1 MKVAHLFSKKKIIK
15 EAFGEYEVREISR
28 SDQEELQRFA
38 DLVNEG
44 SQLTWKL
51 NPTKLTAKMGARGS
65 LWGLYNGDE
74 MVGTVGIKEA
84 DLGGFTAGEMGY
96 LFILPEHRS
105 LKNVQVLLRSI
116 LKEAKRF
123 DLLFATTNKNNR
135 AINTLMDRT
144 KKMDYVFTARS
155 PFSANMLNFWLAGI
169 SNKKISRDEQ
179 IQALESKFGHLA

>member
-1 MKVAHLFSKKKIIK
+1 MKVVDLFKKKIIK
-15 EAFGEYEVREISR
+15 EAFGEYEIREISR
-28 SDQEELQRFA
+28 TDQEELQRFS

-51 NPTKLTAKMGARGS
+51 NPTKLTSKMGSRGS

-84 DLGGFTAGEMGY
+84 DIGGFMAGEMGY

-105 LKNVQVLLRSI
+105 LKNVSLMLKTI
-116 LKEAKRF
+116 LKESKRF

-135 AINTLMDRT
+135 AINVLMDRT
-144 KKMDYVFTARS
+144 KKMDYVLTTRS
-155 PFSANMLNFWLAGI
+155 PYSANMLNFWLSGI

-179 IQALESKFGHLA
+179 IQALTEKFGKLG